1 MAVVSI
7 PDEGRRIDDP
17 AELAGFLAEYGICHE
32 RWPLAELLRLWRAA
46 GVEDVSCRRLSL
58 GGGIVT
64 WGRRS

>member
-1 MAVVSI
+1 VPTSLQPLPI
-7 PDEGRRIDDP
+7 RKH
-17 AELAGFLAEYGICHE
+17 YE